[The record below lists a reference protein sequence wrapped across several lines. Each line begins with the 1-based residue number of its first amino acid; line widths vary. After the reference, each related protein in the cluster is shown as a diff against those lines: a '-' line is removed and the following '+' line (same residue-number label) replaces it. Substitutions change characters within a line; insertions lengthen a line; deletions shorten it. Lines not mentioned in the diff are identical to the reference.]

1 MTLNDIKSV
10 KYNTELKSM
19 VVYPSYANAASRL
32 GDAEYGKFCR
42 VLFHYGFTG
51 ERVETD
57 NIAIEM
63 ALDIVAPL
71 IDANEEKYAKTCFK
85 NKHNAKQSSNS
96 ENNGRPS
103 MLDNEEFVKDFKN
116 NYNNG
121 MGKAELATKY
131 KLCEKTVVR
140 YIVRLGLDKTRQ
152 NPTKP
157 LNDNDT
163 DNSTETNNDTITD
176 TENKNNTISEDGN
189 KSEHVEEAGKDY
201 KQEYKSLDEFEANL
215 GELSKYFKERYLNKF
230 KEYLMYEDYRKAREV
245 LEWIYD
251 DYSHEYDKEF
261 IKEKLECYL
270 PTSSVEV
277 YDDDDD
283 LPF

>member
-1 MTLNDIKSV
+1 
-10 KYNTELKSM
+10 M
-19 VVYPSYANAASRL
+19 VW
-32 GDAEYGKFCR
+32 
-42 VLFHYGFTG
+42 
-51 ERVETD
+51 
-57 NIAIEM
+57 
-63 ALDIVAPL
+63 
-71 IDANEEKYAKTCFK
+71 
-85 NKHNAKQSSNS
+85 
-96 ENNGRPS
+96 
-103 MLDNEEFVKDFKN
+103 
-116 NYNNG
+116 
-121 MGKAELATKY
+121 TKP
-131 KLCEKTVVR
+131 
-140 YIVRLGLDKTRQ
+140 DKTRQ

-157 LNDNDT
+157 LNDND
-163 DNSTETNNDTITD
+163 NNTGNNNNTITD

-201 KQEYKSLDEFEANL
+201 KQEYKSLDEFVANL

-230 KEYLMYEDYRKAREV
+230 REYLMYEDYRKAREV

-277 YDDDDD
+277 YDDD

>member
-1 MTLNDIKSV
+1 MTVNDIKTV
-10 KYNTELKSM
+10 KYNTEGKAFL
-19 VVYPSYANAASRL
+19 VYPAYANAASRL

-42 VLFHYGFTG
+42 VLFHRGFTG
-51 ERVETD
+51 ETVETD
-57 NIAIEM
+57 NIAIDM
-63 ALDIVAPL
+63 VLDVVAPL
-71 IDANEEKYAKTCFK
+71 IDANEEKYAKRCFK
-85 NKHNAKQSSNS
+85 NRQNAKKSSNS

-103 MLDNEEFVKDFKN
+103 NLDDEEFVKEFKED
-116 NYNNG
+116 YNNG

-157 LNDNDT
+157 LNDND
-163 DNSTETNNDTITD
+163 NNTGNNNNTITD

-201 KQEYKSLDEFEANL
+201 KQEYKSLDEFVANL

-230 KEYLMYEDYRKAREV
+230 REYLMDEDYRKAREV
-245 LEWIYD
+245 LE
-251 DYSHEYDKEF
+251 
-261 IKEKLECYL
+261 
-270 PTSSVEV
+270 
-277 YDDDDD
+277 
-283 LPF
+283 